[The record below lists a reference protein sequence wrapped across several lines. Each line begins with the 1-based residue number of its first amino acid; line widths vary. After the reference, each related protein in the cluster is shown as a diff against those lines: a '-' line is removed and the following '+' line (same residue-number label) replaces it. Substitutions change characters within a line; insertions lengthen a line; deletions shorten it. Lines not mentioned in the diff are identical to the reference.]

1 MFIIQLRKILET
13 SNIYPVLYYSIKE
26 NHNNIFG

>member
-13 SNIYPVLYYSIKE
+13 SNIYHVLYYSIKE